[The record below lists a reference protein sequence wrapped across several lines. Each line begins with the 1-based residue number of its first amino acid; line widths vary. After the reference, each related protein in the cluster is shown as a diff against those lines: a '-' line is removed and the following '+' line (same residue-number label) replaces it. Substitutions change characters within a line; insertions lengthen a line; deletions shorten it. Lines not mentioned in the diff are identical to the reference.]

1 MSTIFLPSGLF
12 CNGGKKMTIAEE
24 IAELILPVVLEM
36 MKGEKSSENNH
47 KELDMCGETSIHC
60 DQEENY
66 ND

>member
-1 MSTIFLPSGLF
+1 MEV
-12 CNGGKKMTIAEE
+12 KKMTIAEE